1 LGRCPGRCRG
11 RGQRDQGC
19 ECPTPKPRSRKVAAH
34 STDPHFKVPWPGNFV
49 RLAGYG
55 HQLAAVQQLGPA
67 RTPLGCSRLQG
78 LPGSGEPM
86 RPRQMST
93 VLFCPAVVAK
103 EQRSSNQ
110 QDDRS
115 HSSKAKDAAAIP
127 SRTSPPVQT
136 RRADGQRLVLSI
148 PASLPC
154 KFAILRLAS
163 LAGGPFFGA
172 SCGSDALQFPSQVLW
187 PRTLRPTHS
196 SHHRRA
202 TRHSSAF
209 RVKGKEVA
217 NSTHAH
223 HRDVSNV
230 AHCFIGH

>member
-1 LGRCPGRCRG
+1 M
-11 RGQRDQGC
+11 
-19 ECPTPKPRSRKVAAH
+19 
-34 STDPHFKVPWPGNFV
+34 
-49 RLAGYG
+49 RLARYG

-67 RTPLGCSRLQG
+67 RAPLGCSRLQG
-78 LPGSGEPM
+78 LPGSGQPM

-136 RRADGQRLVLSI
+136 RRADGQRLVLY
-148 PASLPC
+148 PHRCL
-154 KFAILRLAS
+154 KFAVLRLAS
-163 LAGGPFFGA
+163 LAGPFFGA
-172 SCGSDALQFPSQVLW
+172 GCGSDAVQFPGQVLW

-230 AHCFIGH
+230 AHRFIGH